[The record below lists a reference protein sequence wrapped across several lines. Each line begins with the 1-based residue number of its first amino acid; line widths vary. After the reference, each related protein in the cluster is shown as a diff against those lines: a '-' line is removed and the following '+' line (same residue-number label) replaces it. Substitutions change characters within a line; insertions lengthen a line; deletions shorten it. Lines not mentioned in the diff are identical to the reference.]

1 MSTYVD
7 LLWRAARLRR
17 DPYLR
22 MTLAPDGVA
31 DGALIVAAIHGV
43 LVVPALIRGADLVVL
58 VRFVLSG
65 MFGWLILSGLVYLIG
80 RHLLEGYGSYQG
92 MMAASS
98 LAYGPLLLAIPIAL
112 FIDVG
117 FASLI
122 PSIWLLACV
131 WMAAQQALELSK
143 EHAALAAIGGY
154 AAWVIIQT
162 ILSF

>member
-1 MSTYVD
+1 MTGYID
-7 LLWRAARLRR
+7 LLWRAARLQR

-22 MTLAPDGVA
+22 MTLSNDGVA
-31 DGALIVAAIHGV
+31 DGAMIVGGV
-43 LVVPALIRGADLVVL
+43 HLALAVPALVRGLDLITV

-80 RHLLEGYGSYQG
+80 RHMLEGYGSYQG

-122 PSIWLLACV
+122 PSVWLLACI
-131 WMAAQQALELSK
+131 WMAAQQALELDRQN
-143 EHAALAAIGGY
+143 AALAAIGGY
-154 AAWVIIQT
+154 AAWVILQT
-162 ILSF
+162 ILAF